1 MRRTVLHVAGAI
13 LLAIGAIAIV
23 ARNSAQ
29 PATPS
34 MTTVTPFTVGLASE
48 KRIPATAPAP
58 AVGQMSSYSG
68 VLPASAAGSQ
78 YFGNYRATCVW
89 LGPEV
94 IATQTVKRVDCTVL
108 LRLKAGTLVAQG
120 QVEAPIAGKLFDG
133 YSEPQLAITGGTG
146 QFKAGTGWIDVSGTA
161 LVIEVIQSW

>member
-1 MRRTVLHVAGAI
+1 MRRTVPRVGGI
-13 LLAIGAIAIV
+13 VLLAIGAIAIV
-23 ARNSAQ
+23 AHNSAQ

-34 MTTVTPFTVGLASE
+34 MSTVTPFTVGLASE
-48 KRIPATAPAP
+48 KGIPAAAPAP

-68 VLPASAAGSQ
+68 DLPASTGSS

-94 IATQTVKRVDCTVL
+94 IGTQTVKRVDCTIL
-108 LRLKAGTLVAQG
+108 LRLNTGTLVAQG

-146 QFKAGTGWIDVSGTA
+146 QFKAGTGWIDVSGSG
-161 LVIEVIQSW
+161 LSIEVIQSW